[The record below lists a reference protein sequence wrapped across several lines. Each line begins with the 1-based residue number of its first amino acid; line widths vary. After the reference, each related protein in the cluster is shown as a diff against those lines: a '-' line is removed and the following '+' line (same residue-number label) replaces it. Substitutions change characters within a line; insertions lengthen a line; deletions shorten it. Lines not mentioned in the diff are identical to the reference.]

1 MVYLY
6 FANDETFPWFSAPGS
21 RIELL
26 DPRRRR
32 EALELLSEVR
42 RSYCSSLFLFS
53 LFPFFS

>member
-1 MVYLY
+1 MGYSY
-6 FANDETFPWFSAPGS
+6 FKNDDTFPWFSAPGS

-42 RSYCSSLFLFS
+42 RSYCSSLFLF
-53 LFPFFS
+53 